1 MKIFKKMK
9 IYVAGHNGMV
19 GSSVVRKLKEKGY
32 DNLILKSHAQLEL
45 LDQKKVFDFLKL
57 EKPDYI
63 FMAAAKVGGINA
75 NNTLPADFIYS
86 NSQIQNN
93 IIHGAYMNQIKNIIF
108 LGSSCIY
115 PRNCKQPMKEEYLLS
130 GSLEKTNEPYA
141 VAKIL
146 GLKMCES
153 YNRQYNTNYIS
164 VMPTNLY
171 GPGDTYDSELSH
183 VIPSLIL
190 KTHKAKTEN
199 KDLVL
204 WGSGTPKREFLFV
217 DDFAEACIFLMEKKY
232 NGTFLNIGTGE
243 DLSIKE
249 LANKI
254 SKIVDFKGK
263 IIFDKSKPDGTPQKL
278 LDVGRIN
285 SLGWKFKCNLDGGL
299 KVCYKDY
306 LDRFFKK

>member
-1 MKIFKKMK
+1 MK

-19 GSSVVRKLKEKGY
+19 GSSIVRKLNEKGY
-32 DNLILKSHAQLEL
+32 NNLILKSHTQLEL

-75 NNTLPADFIYS
+75 NNTLPADFIYN

-93 IIHGAYMNQIKNIIF
+93 IIHGAYLNEIKNILF

-115 PRNCKQPMKEEYLLS
+115 PRNCNQPMKEEYLLS
-130 GSLEKTNEPYA
+130 GNLEKTNEPYA
-141 VAKIL
+141 IAKIL

-171 GPGDTYDSELSH
+171 GPGDTYDPELSH

-190 KTHKAKTEN
+190 KTYNAKIKN
-199 KDLVL
+199 SDLTL

-217 DDFAEACIFLMEKKY
+217 NDFAEACVLLMEKKY
-232 NGTFLNIGTGE
+232 KGNFLNVGTGQDISIS
-243 DLSIKE
+243 DLAIKT
-249 LANKI
+249 A
-254 SKIVDFKGK
+254 SVVGFKGK
-263 IIFDKSKPDGTPQKL
+263 IIFDKSRPDGTPKKL
-278 LDVGRIN
+278 LDVNKIN
-285 SLGWKFKCNLDGGL
+285 KLGWKSKTDLGGGL
-299 KVCYKDY
+299 KICYEDY
-306 LDRFFKK
+306 LKRFC

>member
-1 MKIFKKMK
+1 MK

-19 GSSVVRKLKEKGY
+19 GSSIVRKLNEKGY
-32 DNLILKSHAQLEL
+32 NNLILKSHTQLEL

-75 NNTLPADFIYS
+75 NNTLPADFIYN

-93 IIHGAYMNQIKNIIF
+93 IIHGAYLNEIKNILF

-115 PRNCKQPMKEEYLLS
+115 PRNCNQPMKEEYLLS
-130 GSLEKTNEPYA
+130 GNLEKTNEPYA
-141 VAKIL
+141 IAKIL

-171 GPGDTYDSELSH
+171 GPGDTYDPELSH

-190 KTHKAKTEN
+190 KTYNAKIKN
-199 KDLVL
+199 SDLTL

-217 DDFAEACIFLMEKKY
+217 NDFAEACVLLMEKKY
-232 NGTFLNIGTGE
+232 KGNFLNVGTGQDISIS
-243 DLSIKE
+243 DLAIKI
-249 LANKI
+249 A
-254 SKIVDFKGK
+254 SVVGFKGK
-263 IIFDKSKPDGTPQKL
+263 IIFDKSRPDGTPKKL
-278 LDVGRIN
+278 LDVNKIN
-285 SLGWKFKCNLDGGL
+285 KLGWKSKTDLGGGL
-299 KVCYKDY
+299 KICYEDY
-306 LDRFFKK
+306 LKRFC

>member
-1 MKIFKKMK
+1 
-9 IYVAGHNGMV
+9 MV
-19 GSSVVRKLKEKGY
+19 GSSIVRKLNEKGY
-32 DNLILKSHAQLEL
+32 NNLILKSHTQLEL

-75 NNTLPADFIYS
+75 NNTLPADFIYN

-93 IIHGAYMNQIKNIIF
+93 IIHGAYLNEIKNILF

-115 PRNCKQPMKEEYLLS
+115 PRNCNQPMKEEYLLS
-130 GSLEKTNEPYA
+130 GNLEKTNEPYA
-141 VAKIL
+141 IAKIL

-171 GPGDTYDSELSH
+171 GPGDTYDPELSH

-190 KTHKAKTEN
+190 KTYNAKIKN
-199 KDLVL
+199 SDLTL

-217 DDFAEACIFLMEKKY
+217 NDFAEACVLLMEKKY
-232 NGTFLNIGTGE
+232 KGNFLNVGTGQDISIS
-243 DLSIKE
+243 DLAIKI
-249 LANKI
+249 A
-254 SKIVDFKGK
+254 SVVGFKGK
-263 IIFDKSKPDGTPQKL
+263 IIFDKSRPDGTPKKL
-278 LDVGRIN
+278 LDVNKIN
-285 SLGWKFKCNLDGGL
+285 KLGWKSKTDLGGGL
-299 KVCYKDY
+299 KICYEDY
-306 LDRFFKK
+306 LKRFC

>member
-1 MKIFKKMK
+1 
-9 IYVAGHNGMV
+9 MV
-19 GSSVVRKLKEKGY
+19 GSSIVRKLNEKGY
-32 DNLILKSHAQLEL
+32 NNLILKSHTQLEL

-75 NNTLPADFIYS
+75 NNTLPADFIYN

-93 IIHGAYMNQIKNIIF
+93 IIHGAYLNEIKNILF

-115 PRNCKQPMKEEYLLS
+115 PRNCNQPMKEEYLLS
-130 GSLEKTNEPYA
+130 GNLEKTNEPYA
-141 VAKIL
+141 IAKIL

-171 GPGDTYDSELSH
+171 GPGDTYDPELSH

-190 KTHKAKTEN
+190 KTYNAKIKN
-199 KDLVL
+199 SDLTL

-217 DDFAEACIFLMEKKY
+217 NDFAEACVLLMEKKY
-232 NGTFLNIGTGE
+232 KGNFLNVGTGQDISIS
-243 DLSIKE
+243 DLAIKI
-249 LANKI
+249 AG
-254 SKIVDFKGK
+254 VVGFKGK
-263 IIFDKSKPDGTPQKL
+263 IIFDKSRPDGTPKKL
-278 LDVGRIN
+278 LDVNKIN
-285 SLGWKFKCNLDGGL
+285 KLGWKSKTDLGGGL
-299 KVCYKDY
+299 KICYEDY
-306 LDRFFKK
+306 LKRFC

>member
-19 GSSVVRKLKEKGY
+19 GSSIVKKLNEKGY
-32 DNLILKSHAQLEL
+32 NNLILKSHDQLEL
-45 LDQKKVFDFLKL
+45 LDQKKVFDFLKS

-75 NNTLPADFIYS
+75 NDTLPADFIYN

-93 IIHGAYMNQIKNIIF
+93 IIHGAYINQIKNILF

-130 GSLEKTNEPYA
+130 GNLEKTNEPYA

-190 KTHKAKTEN
+190 KTYNAKIKN
-199 KDLVL
+199 SDLIL

-217 DDFAEACIFLMEKKY
+217 NDFSEACILLMEKKY
-232 NGTFLNIGTGE
+232 KGNFLNIGTGE
-243 DLSIKE
+243 DISIKD
-249 LANKI
+249 LAVKI
-254 SKIVDFKGK
+254 ASVAGFKGK
-263 IIFDKSKPDGTPQKL
+263 IIFDKSRPDGTPQKL
-278 LDVGRIN
+278 LDVSKIN
-285 SLGWKFKCNLDGGL
+285 KLGWKSETDLDSGL
-299 KVCYKDY
+299 KICYEDY
-306 LDRFFKK
+306 LKRFC